1 MYAQFFQQAMSQVDA
16 LSLKVIVAEGYQN
29 NKFSRE
35 IFDTFIQGKQ
45 KNDPKNV
52 LFLSTATLF
61 TIEHIE
67 FGIF

>member
-45 KNDPKNV
+45 KNDPKTFFSFDSYAIYDRAYRVWN
-52 LFLSTATLF
+52 F
-61 TIEHIE
+61 
-67 FGIF
+67 